1 MSRLEFLARPLV
13 AFDPMNKDHRRYY
26 AEYLEYGG
34 WGTCPVRF
42 IVPEDFGMDLPTM
55 IRNRLVEYY
64 ITREFG
70 GDKLAQSR
78 AESLSVS
85 ADEMYRKA
93 AQLRKEA
100 DMIRKPKR

>member
-1 MSRLEFLARPLV
+1 MSRLEYLARPLV
-13 AFDPMNKDHRRYY
+13 AFDPLNKEHRRYY

-42 IVPEDFGMDLPTM
+42 IVPEDHGGDLPTM

-70 GDKLAQSR
+70 GDRLAQSR
-78 AESLSVS
+78 ADSLSVS

-93 AQLRKEA
+93 ALLRKEA
-100 DMIRKPKR
+100 EMIRKPKR

>member
-42 IVPEDFGMDLPTM
+42 IVPEDYGMDLPTM

>member
-1 MSRLEFLARPLV
+1 MSRLEYLARPLV
-13 AFDPMNKDHRRYY
+13 AFDPLNKEHRRYY

-42 IVPEDFGMDLPTM
+42 IVPEDHGGDLPTM

-78 AESLSVS
+78 ADSLSVS

-93 AQLRKEA
+93 ALLRKEA
-100 DMIRKPKR
+100 EMIRKPKR

>member
-1 MSRLEFLARPLV
+1 MSRLEYLARPLV
-13 AFDPMNKDHRRYY
+13 AFDPLNKEHRRYY

-34 WGTCPVRF
+34 WGKCPVRF
-42 IVPEDFGMDLPTM
+42 IVPEDHGGDLPTM

-70 GDKLAQSR
+70 GDRLAQSR
-78 AESLSVS
+78 ADSLSVS

-93 AQLRKEA
+93 ALLRKEA
-100 DMIRKPKR
+100 EMIRKPKR